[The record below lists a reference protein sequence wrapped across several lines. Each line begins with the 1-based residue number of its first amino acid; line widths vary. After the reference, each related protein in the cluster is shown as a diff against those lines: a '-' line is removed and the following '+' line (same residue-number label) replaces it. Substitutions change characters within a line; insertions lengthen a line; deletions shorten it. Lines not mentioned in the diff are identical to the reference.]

1 MQDGE
6 RSRIADLGGWS
17 ERVLARF
24 DVRLLLSAAIIASLL
39 PVPFVEGLSPV
50 FLLVFLVEFGLRV
63 LAFVTV
69 RRREDAVLDDLD
81 GSVTPVAARNRR
93 AAIALL
99 VLDGIALASF
109 VPIPVAHDA
118 RWLRVLRLTRML
130 ALFGYWGSVWRDIW
144 VVLARRERFRQLVL
158 MAVVVGGL
166 SFAGAVV
173 LHHAAEVPFDA
184 DEDGAVTREDQ
195 GFFVLLWWAFRQVQD
210 PGNML
215 ESPMVA
221 SAVAVSLVLTV
232 AGLFLVSF
240 LIGLGT
246 DVVRELVELARTHPP
261 DLRGHTVIVNITPS
275 TRRLLHELRRYYRK
289 LFPTDARMF
298 SRQWFADLRRRGV
311 ARQDYVVIGG
321 DVDPPDFLRTPDLT
335 EVVYRQRPPDEEDLL
350 VRADLVTAKRIL
362 LLADA
367 RSCDP
372 DAETIHLLLSL
383 VERVR
388 AHERSRR
395 DGRSRRTRVVI
406 AEILDESNLGAA
418 QAAVATAG
426 TSFRSF
432 VVPTEKLLGLF
443 FAGVVRRP
451 GIGGLLEE
459 LLTSEGHEI
468 YTCFFDTP
476 GLGFQVR
483 KPAGI
488 EGASGPLFASLFEL
502 GQRGGS
508 DYAPVVPLGV
518 LFDAPGH
525 PAPRDFRI
533 ALNTPADDVL
543 VTADVRGV
551 IALADT
557 FASVRAWASAWNAV
571 PDVRGTPTPAT
582 AGDVVLPDL
591 QRTRRAKTTR
601 VLVCGFRPGTIYM
614 LEELFRSD
622 PTGEVLVLVHDD
634 ATMRIAK
641 ETFENHTQLVER
653 GLLGGRHG
661 TFTRDPDG
669 AYLVS
674 LPESRDVRSTMRLE
688 VADWMA
694 SRTLVSLP
702 AGFGHVGALDAVVF
716 VAGDGDAS
724 DPRTTTALLQ
734 LEQLCL
740 TRPTPPTIVAEVFDD
755 KLAARLGARARK
767 LGHDHL
773 RVYSIQEL
781 RAFFLFQAVVV
792 PGFDL
797 VYEELLGAWGQS
809 LVHKHIGAP
818 RRGPCTFVAL
828 SRELRSQGEL
838 LLAVEL
844 ADHDG
849 RVRMVVAPRP
859 GDHGGTFDLARLR
872 GCWVVAPDSGG
883 LPTEVARDGEPNA
896 GADVRALP

>member
-1 MQDGE
+1 M
-6 RSRIADLGGWS
+6 ADLGGWS
-17 ERVLARF
+17 ERVLGRF
-24 DVRLLLSAAIIASLL
+24 DVRVLLSVAIIASLL

-50 FLLVFLVEFGLRV
+50 FLLLFLVEFGLRV
-63 LAFVTV
+63 LAFRSA

-81 GSVTPVAARNRR
+81 GRVAPAATRNRR
-93 AAIALL
+93 AALALL

-109 VPIPVAHDA
+109 VPLPVAHDA

-130 ALFGYWGSVWRDIW
+130 ALFGYWAPVWRDIW
-144 VVLARRERFRQLVL
+144 VVLARRERLRQLVL
-158 MAVVVGGL
+158 MAVVVGGV

-184 DEDGAVTREDQ
+184 DEDGAITREDQ

-289 LFPTDARMF
+289 LFPTDARVF
-298 SRQWFADLRRRGV
+298 TRQWFGDLRRRGV
-311 ARQDYVVIGG
+311 TRQDYVVIGA
-321 DVDPPDFLRTPDLT
+321 DVDPPDFLRTPELT
-335 EVVYRQRPPDEEDLL
+335 EVVYRQRPADEEDLL
-350 VRADLVTAKRIL
+350 VRADVVTAKRIL

-388 AHERSRR
+388 AHEHTSR
-395 DGRSRRTRVVI
+395 DGRYRRTRVVI
-406 AEILDESNLGAA
+406 AEILDESHLGAA
-418 QAAVATAG
+418 QAAIATAG

-451 GIGGLLEE
+451 GIGHLLEE
-459 LLTSEGHEI
+459 LITSEGHEI

-488 EGASGPLFASLFEL
+488 DGRSGPLFAALFEL
-502 GQRGGS
+502 GQQGGS
-508 DYAPVVPLGV
+508 AHGPVVPLGV

-533 ALNTPADDVL
+533 ALNTPADDEL
-543 VTADVRGV
+543 VGSEVRGV

-557 FASVRAWASAWNAV
+557 FASVRAWGSAWHATSNLRDAA
-571 PDVRGTPTPAT
+571 PPSATP
-582 AGDVVLPDL
+582 GLVMPDL

-622 PTGEVLVLVHDD
+622 PMGEVLVLVNDE
-634 ATMRIAK
+634 ATLRIAK
-641 ETFENHTQLVER
+641 AAFENHTQLIER

-661 TFTRDPDG
+661 TFAGGVDG
-669 AYLVS
+669 VYAVC
-674 LPESRDVRSTMRLE
+674 LPESRDVPSTMRLE

-694 SRTLVSLP
+694 SRTLVELP
-702 AGFGHVGALDAVVF
+702 AGFGHVGELDAVVF

-724 DPRTTTALLQ
+724 DPRTTTALLK

-740 TRPTPPTIVAEVFDD
+740 ERPTPPTIVAEVFDD

-767 LGHDHL
+767 LGHQHL

-809 LVHKHIGAP
+809 LVHKHVGTP

-828 SRELRSQGEL
+828 SRHLRAEGEQ

-844 ADHDG
+844 ADDHG
-849 RVRMVVAPRP
+849 RVRLAVAPRP
-859 GDHGGTFDLARLR
+859 QDHGGTFDLAHLR
-872 GCWVVAPDSGG
+872 GCWVVAPDSGDA
-883 LPTEVARDGEPNA
+883 TVSTRDGGA
-896 GADVRALP
+896 GVGALR